1 MGAQNIGLDRGEFTN
16 EGPLTLD
23 SRFNILAK
31 TYGRVLHGFIGK
43 FFEVHT

>member
-1 MGAQNIGLDRGEFTN
+1 MRSGKGAQNIGLERG

-23 SRFNILAK
+23 SRFNSLAR